1 MKSTEKRDIKIA
13 TAVEADVNEIVE
25 QPQVVPVPLDRVLK
39 SIHADSQRTPQ
50 AYLKES
56 VIPGGGE

>member
-13 TAVEADVNEIVE
+13 DAVETDVNEIVE
-25 QPQVVPVPLDRVLK
+25 QPRVAPVPLDRVLN
-39 SIHADSQRTPQ
+39 SIRSDSQRTPQ
-50 AYLKES
+50 AYLNES